1 MANMTLTIIGA
12 SAVDDKGKELS
23 DLSMTTGAAAAAGR
37 CKLKA
42 VYWSKSK
49 RATEWG
55 SMHDE
60 AELTFLL
67 TLQYVEFHKQIYSPN
82 SIEAYLLIKPEDS
95 TMDNYKAFPSKDQ
108 LNDLFAT
115 RLVKLECDGKNVCD
129 DYYVHEIIRRKYSD
143 RMFVTLKIYSPDKVM
158 TLKEYCRTFTAK
170 RLGEEILK
178 SEIGNFSITRDGTEV
193 ELASDTTGMKHIQTV
208 SGEGDDKVYTEHIF
222 PYLVQYNES
231 FYDFLARTTNRWGEF
246 LYYENKK
253 LCIGYDPTEKE
264 VSMDDIDVMT
274 YCDSNES
281 RPAQTGAGSYIG
293 DAPYDSNILMSVV
306 TEDGYDKVKATLG
319 QIADFDNGGD
329 VYLMRKAASVLNNSK
344 SITNFLFD
352 SAVDDLVA
360 WGASA
365 SRVDAVNKKY
375 TDAYFNDKSTDHG
388 SLPVH
393 DLTEDANGKV
403 TNNGVHYGTK
413 DVKGETKNIYN
424 EFSEAS
430 PMVDAGTYSTI
441 LQKELTAAQ
450 NMVNIEFDTK
460 YPDLALGQVINVDG
474 EKFIVV
480 EVVGY
485 QPENII
491 INQTE
496 KDKAEAR
503 SYYEKGYNNDVVRYR
518 VTAIAKDSDDMYYP
532 TILPTG
538 HVRTSGPQVA
548 VVVDV
553 DDPNRGNRVRV
564 KYPWQLKDFI
574 ADHDKDA
581 KDDDKINTFE
591 KLEADHLK
599 TIDVADATPWLLYAS
614 SSGPVKA
621 GVHGRHY
628 LAEKVLIDYA
638 GGNVERPYVV
648 GAVSA
653 DVPVAIKTGSS
664 VMMAPNGEYIKVH
677 EGLGNGAA
685 AFIANLQPGL
695 KMINSF
701 VPFSFTPD
709 NETSSRFEGGVEM
722 GDKYGIW
729 SIKAS
734 TDARNVSISS
744 AWGDVSI
751 NAFTGITISAPN
763 GDVRISGKNVTI
775 AAGNN
780 LTLTSGTNIR
790 NKFASTY
797 DGSAKF
803 NVLTYAMDVGKMV
816 AKKLAQMGMSFVDLS
831 ILRSIVEVFWRPQE
845 GALTV
850 TSNRFLKLEAGGA
863 SAGYPGS
870 IYKDERKPPKKY
882 YIPYL
887 NDTTLDNTLRM
898 GPAMAAIIGKVGTVV
913 DRAIAEYGEF
923 HADYLKKL
931 GLYTTACNELKK
943 YSNNRAVGASPC
955 KTEQEL
961 KDVVWTNDKK
971 TVSEGDL
978 AFTDDVKAGSVADVA
993 DLEVGNIMAGVAN
1006 GFKNS
1011 VSRGKKYLI
1020 FAKKTGEDAKKF
1032 IITKRKALRKDV
1044 IDAANN
1050 VLDCVIK
1057 LRNVSFDT
1065 GTWAEGVGLG
1075 YGTFTRYVPAD
1086 YIKAFA
1092 KAFSKENL
1100 KDTKFYNY
1108 QNDGVKVTDGRR
1120 DANIDNADFNPEVL
1134 KKRVILSLVEQWGA
1148 EPQPII
1154 YKLNDGAIKKIKGIG
1169 AAAPVPEK
1177 PKKPET
1183 DDEFGGKVY
1192 DLYVYSLQFTK
1203 LNKMETGF
1211 GMSLVKE
1218 LIDKVKFWAPV
1229 HEYYSWGNAK
1239 EGKILFGAGKTFMLN
1254 GSGEIRPISSASG
1267 RSMLRADL
1275 DQADK
1280 QKYDEMINCVKRAML
1295 GWETLQGEVNAA
1307 PDMPDPPAA

>member
-1 MANMTLTIIGA
+1 MAKMTLTINDA
-12 SAVDDKGKELS
+12 YALDDNGKGTSKKIE
-23 DLSMTTGAAAAAGR
+23 MITGAGAKADT

-42 VYWSKSK
+42 AYWTKNASSDN
-49 RATEWG
+49 WG
-55 SMHDE
+55 NIKPE
-60 AELTFLL
+60 KVLTFQL
-67 TLQYVEFHKQIYSPN
+67 TLQYVEFHKQMYSPN
-82 SIEAYLLIKPEDS
+82 SIEAYILIKPMDS
-95 TMDNYKAFPSKDQ
+95 GSTVYRAFPSKDQ
-108 LNDLFAT
+108 LNDLFASKVVA
-115 RLVKLECDGKNVCD
+115 LDCDDKSVCT
-129 DYYVHEIIRRKYSD
+129 DYYVHEFFPRKYSD
-143 RMFVTLKIYSPDKVM
+143 KMYVLLKIYSPDKMM
-158 TLKEYCRTFTAK
+158 TLKQYCRTFTAK
-170 RLGEEILK
+170 RLGTEIID
-178 SEIGNFSITRDGTEV
+178 SEIGNFSITRTTKTFATDGKVTESKTATA
-193 ELASDTTGMKHIQTV
+193 LSYDTTGMKHLKS
-208 SGEGDDKVYTEHIF
+208 SGGTEHIF

-246 LYYENKK
+246 LYYESKK
-253 LCIGYDPTEKE
+253 LHIGYSDSSKKVE
-264 VSMDDIDVMT
+264 SYSVMS
-274 YCDSNES
+274 YLNWNES
-281 RPAQTGAGSYIG
+281 RPEQANAGTYVG
-293 DAPYDSNILMSVV
+293 DAPYDSNILKSVV
-306 TEDGYDKVKATLG
+306 KKDGFDVVKNTIG
-319 QIADFDNGGD
+319 QIADMDNGGD
-329 VYLMRKAASVLNNSK
+329 VYLMKKAASVLNNSK

-352 SAVDDLVA
+352 TVVDDLVA
-360 WGASA
+360 WGATA
-365 SRVDAVNKKY
+365 SRVAQNNKKGN
-375 TDAYFNDKSTDHG
+375 DAYFDKKKTDHG
-388 SLPVH
+388 DLPNH
-393 DLTEDANGKV
+393 DEDHNDS
-403 TNNGVHYGTK
+403 GT
-413 DVKGETKNIYN
+413 YN
-424 EFSEAS
+424 EFSEAA
-430 PMVDAGTYSTI
+430 PIVDETTYATI
-441 LQKELTAAQ
+441 LEKEVKAGQ

-460 YPDLALGQVINVDG
+460 YPDLLLGQVIEVD
-474 EKFIVV
+474 EENYIVT

-485 QPENII
+485 QPEKII
-491 INQTE
+491 IDKTE
-496 KDKAEAR
+496 KKKAEAR

-518 VTAIAKDSDDMYYP
+518 VTAVAKDSTEDKYYP
-532 TILPTG
+532 PVLPTG

-553 DDPNRGNRVRV
+553 DDPQRANRVRV
-564 KYPWQLKDFI
+564 KYPWQLTDFI
-574 ADHDKDA
+574 ATKDKGKA
-581 KDDDKINTFE
+581 DDKKIKTFE
-591 KLEADHLK
+591 KLKANDLK
-599 TIDVADATPWLLYAS
+599 EIDAADATPWLLYAS

-653 DVPVAIKTGSS
+653 DVPPAIKTGSS

-685 AFIANLQPGL
+685 AFIANLNPGL

-709 NETSSRFEGGVEM
+709 NDVSRRFEGGVEM

-744 AWGDVSI
+744 PWGDVKI
-751 NAFTGITISAPN
+751 DAFTGITISAPN
-763 GDVRISGKNVTI
+763 GDVKISGKNVTI

-790 NKFASTY
+790 NKFISTY
-797 DGSAKF
+797 DGGKKF

-816 AKKLAQMGMSFVDLS
+816 AKKLAKMGMDLLDLS

-850 TSNRFLKLEAGGA
+850 KSNRFLKLEAGGA

-870 IYKDERKPPKKY
+870 IYRDERKPPKKY

-898 GPAMAAIIGKVGTVV
+898 GPAMAAIIGKVSTVV
-913 DRAIAEYGEF
+913 ERAIAEYGEF
-923 HADYLKKL
+923 HADYIKKL

-943 YSNNRAVGASPC
+943 YSNNRADGVSPC
-955 KTEQEL
+955 KTADQL
-961 KDVVWTNDKK
+961 KEVVWTNDKK

-978 AFTDDVKAGSVADVA
+978 EFTDDVKAGANTDVNA
-993 DLEVGNIMAGVAN
+993 NQVDAIMLGALSGV
-1006 GFKNS
+1006 KNR
-1011 VSRGKKYLI
+1011 VSRGRKFLI
-1020 FAKKTGEDAKKF
+1020 LEKKTNEDAKKF

-1065 GTWAEGVGLG
+1065 GTWAEGVGMG
-1075 YGTFTRYVPAD
+1075 FGTFTRYVPAD

-1100 KDTKFYNY
+1100 QNSKFYQY
-1108 QNDGVKVTDGRR
+1108 QTEVATGKVTDTRINTING
-1120 DANIDNADFNPEVL
+1120 AEFKPVVL

-1148 EPQPII
+1148 EPQPIL
-1154 YKLNDGAIKKIKGIG
+1154 YKLNAGAIKKIKGI
-1169 AAAPVPEK
+1169 APADPVPEK

-1183 DDEFGGKVY
+1183 DAEFEGKEY
-1192 DLYVYSLQFTK
+1192 NLYVYSLQFTK

-1254 GSGEIRPISSASG
+1254 GSGEIKPISSASG

-1275 DQADK
+1275 DEADK
-1280 QKYDEMINCVKRAML
+1280 QKYDEMINSVKAAML
-1295 GWETLQGEVNAA
+1295 DWQALQGEVNAA
-1307 PDMPDPPAA
+1307 PDMPDPPED